1 MDEVC
6 EKPLRIQ
13 ISKQLL
19 NKVEKIENY
28 ISRDLNKNRQ
38 LAFLSKIFVIAN
50 LPHREPENKQ
60 HWIKTNGSI
69 SLRLSGGER
78 YQGDE
83 LQPVG
88 IPYGT
93 YARLILIWITTQS
106 LIHKTRDIKLRES
119 LSSFMKELG
128 IQPTGGKNG
137 TITAFKE
144 QFIRL
149 CSCKITI
156 ESRDVG
162 DDLIGT
168 QFFIV
173 EDKFVKWIKDY
184 KVRDIISHDSD
195 ITLSEKFYEIVVSS
209 SVPFDFQ
216 IISALKQ
223 SPLALDC
230 YLWLTYRTF
239 TLKQPTIIS
248 WEQLHEQMGSQY
260 ADINNFRMKVIKVLA
275 QIQIIYP
282 ALNTEKVRGGLKIFP
297 SESHI
302 KTLKKVA

>member
-1 MDEVC
+1 MDTGC
-6 EKPLRIQ
+6 ETPQGIK

-28 ISRDLNKNRQ
+28 LSRDINKNRQ

-50 LPHREPENKQ
+50 LPHREPENTQ
-60 HWIKTNGSI
+60 HWVKRNGSI
-69 SLRLSGGER
+69 VLRLSGGER
-78 YQGDE
+78 YNGDT

-106 LIHKTRDIKLRES
+106 LIHKTKVIKLRES

-137 TITAFKE
+137 TITSFKE

-156 ESRDVG
+156 EARNVG
-162 DDLIGT
+162 DDLIGS

-173 EDKFVKWIKDY
+173 EDKFVKWIKDSNT
-184 KVRDIISHDSD
+184 RDIATHDSD
-195 ITLSEKFYEIVVSS
+195 IILSEKFYETVVNS

-216 IISALKQ
+216 VISALKQ

-260 ADINNFRMKVIKVLA
+260 SDINNFRTKVIKVLG
-275 QIQIIYP
+275 QIRIIYP
-282 ALNTEKVRGGLKIFP
+282 ALNTKNVRGGLKIFP
-297 SESHI
+297 SDSHI
-302 KTLKKVA
+302 KAINKAA